1 MANNSTPA
9 AQSGRSY
16 IHAGLD
22 VRGDLSCAGV
32 VEIDGNVQ
40 GDIAAETLVIGPT
53 GTVAGQ
59 VRARTVTV
67 SGRLDGAIAGQTVT
81 LLTDSVV
88 RADVTYETVTIQS
101 GADVEGNYRQAT
113 FGNG

>member
-1 MANNSTPA
+1 MAHDSTPA
-9 AQSGRSY
+9 GRNGRSY

-32 VEIDGNVQ
+32 VEIDGTVQ

-67 SGRLDGAIAGQTVT
+67 SGRLDGAITGQTVT
-81 LLTDSVV
+81 LMADCVV
-88 RADVTYETVTIQS
+88 RADVTYEAVTIQS
-101 GADVEGNYRQAT
+101 GADVEGKYRHAS